1 MQHLSALQSSIR
13 FFPSIVVGV
22 ALELS
27 TGFFIHR
34 LSVLRLVLISSLL
47 SAGAPLLMA
56 LINSQWPYWYD
67 AFFAQILSY
76 FSVDVLFTVGILI
89 VSDVFPA
96 RTQSL
101 AGAVFNT
108 LGQFGTSIGLCVMGV
123 ISNAVTRGSGYAD
136 KTSPDAL
143 LEGYR
148 ATFWASFAFMLI
160 ACCVAALGLRNIG
173 KVGGKRD

>member
-13 FFPSIVVGV
+13 FLPSIVVGAV
-22 ALELS
+22 LELS

-34 LSVLRLVLISSLL
+34 LSVLRLILTSTLL

-56 LINSQWPYWYD
+56 LINSHWPYWYD

-76 FSVDVLFTVGILI
+76 FCVDVLFTVGILI
-89 VSDVFPA
+89 VSDVFPTS
-96 RTQSL
+96 TQAL

-108 LGQFGTSIGLCVMGV
+108 LGQFGMSIGLCVMGI
-123 ISNAVTRGSGYAD
+123 ISNSVTRESGYAD
-136 KTSPDAL
+136 KTSPEAL

-160 ACCVAALGLRNIG
+160 ACCVAALGLRKIG
-173 KVGGKRD
+173 KVGTKTD